1 MVESTSCKGGVWAV
15 LEPQRAKKF
24 LGKNERRVDV
34 TEEQKKRED
43 NGVIEGTC
51 DVLIDVATGVGG
63 TALDAAS
70 GIGNAAL
77 EAAPA
82 VGEAALDVVGAVI
95 AGIFDS

>member
-1 MVESTSCKGGVWAV
+1 MEFTSCKGGVWAV
-15 LEPQRAKKF
+15 LGRQRAKKF
-24 LGKNERRVDV
+24 LGKNERRVDMS
-34 TEEQKKRED
+34 EEQKKRED
-43 NGVIEGTC
+43 NGMIEGTC

-63 TALDAAS
+63 AAFDAAS

-82 VGEAALDVVGAVI
+82 VGEAAVEVIGAVI